1 MSTLLSILVSII
13 LSNPVV
19 YDTGST
25 VKIESKQVCMEYGM
39 FRTATEALVDRSIL
53 DSMSSVQDSLIH
65 SLGKQVTACS
75 LQVAIKDSA
84 RDLCEKQFSLSSE
97 ITTVVRDSSK
107 AASRAKFWSGFRWGG
122 TALLGVEVII
132 LSVILWATN

>member
-1 MSTLLSILVSII
+1 MSVILSLLVSLL

-25 VKIESKQVCMEYGM
+25 VKIDSKQVCMEYGM

-53 DSMSSVQDSLIH
+53 DSMSSVQDSLIRN
-65 SLGKQVTACS
+65 LGKQVTACS

-84 RDLCEKQFSLSSE
+84 RNLCEKQFSLSSE
-97 ITTVVRDSSK
+97 ITKVVRDSSE
-107 AASRAKFWSGFRWGG
+107 AASKTKFWSGFRWGG
-122 TALLGVEVII
+122 TALLGVEVIL
-132 LSVILWATN
+132 LSVILWVTN